1 MLGTHS
7 RCLVTGGAGFIGSHL
22 VAALLDRGCTVRVVD
37 NLSTGRLS
45 NLAGVGDRIEF
56 VHGDLTNPDVA
67 TAAVRDM
74 EVVFHLAALPSVPL
88 SFDEP
93 WRAHASNLDATVR
106 LLDASLKQRV
116 RRFVFSSSCA
126 VYGDSP
132 VLPKRETMAVAATSP
147 YAAAKLGSEQYVLAF
162 ARAGKL
168 HGVALR
174 YFNVFGPRQDPLSP
188 YSAAIPRFLAAVA
201 RDEPVTIYGDGEQTR
216 DFVHVSNVVEANLLA
231 ATTPAASRN
240 VINVGSGRQTS
251 LNRLLDAI
259 GDVTGVRP
267 RRISAAKRAG
277 DVRHSVADLSWAA
290 AIIGY
295 RPTMSLEDGLRDTW
309 ASFEAPTVE
318 SRA

>member
-22 VAALLDRGCTVRVVD
+22 VAALVDRGCAVRVVD

-56 VHGDLTNPDVA
+56 LHGDLADPDVA
-67 TAAVRDM
+67 TAAVRDI

-93 WRAHASNLDATVR
+93 WRAHESNMDATVR
-106 LLDASLKQRV
+106 LLDACLRQRV
-116 RRFVFSSSCA
+116 NRFVFSSSCA

-132 VLPKRETMAVAATSP
+132 VMPKRETMAVAATSP

-251 LNRLLDAI
+251 LNSLLDSI
-259 GDVTGVRP
+259 GTVTGLPVRRVMAP
-267 RRISAAKRAG
+267 KRPG
-277 DVRHSVADLSWAA
+277 DVRHSVADVSWAG

-309 ASFEAPTVE
+309 ASFEATAVE
-318 SRA
+318 ARA